1 MSVTFSIQVSLQV
14 FKALTARLEE
24 GLTHDDIIRD
34 LLRLD
39 SPVEPEGRNA
49 VSDVS
54 AIFQDKLGE
63 VLHEQSGR
71 GGFFSRGLWLPNG
84 TRLRARYK
92 QQEYLAEIRNNSWS
106 DEEGRQQSSPSA
118 AATAITGTNVNGLR
132 FWEARRPT
140 DTIWRRLDALVE
152 S

>member
-1 MSVTFSIQVSLQV
+1 MTVTFSIQVSLPV

-39 SPVEPEGRNA
+39 SPVEPEGGSA
-49 VSDVS
+49 VQDVTT
-54 AIFQDKLGE
+54 IFQDKLGE

-84 TRLRARYK
+84 TQLRARYK
-92 QQEYLAEIRNNSWS
+92 QQEYLAEIRDNSWT
-106 DEEGRQQSSPSA
+106 DEGGRHHSSPSA

-140 DTIWRRLDALVE
+140 DTVWRRLDALVE